1 MRFVSLQLFCILTL
15 FSSCKDVSPQYVS
28 NSSDYTSIGIDL
40 HDIDKVIESSA
51 KSLLKSDYVRTMNSK
66 KILAISNIINQ
77 TGEDIDVEFMS
88 RKLVRIVRES
98 KKFTLTNATA
108 GSGINIETML
118 DKSRDL
124 TNNPN
129 YKQHTTQEL
138 GTLEAPALALS
149 GKFIE
154 RKKHIGKVTRV
165 DYMFLLTL
173 TDLKSGK
180 VLWDNEEVISKVAD
194 STIAHTSKPIANK
207 PNAQDNKDSANC
219 ANAED
224 CFEKGVIARDAG
236 DFTKA
241 KEYFGKAC
249 DMGFARSCRSL
260 GYLYEN
266 GLGVRQ
272 DYAKARE
279 LYLKACNANDSVGCG
294 SLGILYHEGQGV
306 RQNKTKAKEYFGRAC
321 DLGHQ
326 QGCDDYKNLKSQGY

>member
-1 MRFVSLQLFCILTL
+1 M
-15 FSSCKDVSPQYVS
+15 
-28 NSSDYTSIGIDL
+28 
-40 HDIDKVIESSA
+40 
-51 KSLLKSDYVRTMNSK
+51 
-66 KILAISNIINQ
+66 
-77 TGEDIDVEFMS
+77 
-88 RKLVRIVRES
+88 RIVRES

-173 TDLKSGK
+173 TDLKSGR
-180 VLWDNEEVISKVAD
+180 VLWDHEEVISKVAD
-194 STIAHTSKPIANK
+194 STIAHTSKPISNK
-207 PNAQDNKDSANC
+207 PNTQDAKVSIKC

-224 CFEKGVIARDAG
+224 CFEKGVVAYKAG
-236 DFTKA
+236 DYAMAFK
-241 KEYFGKAC
+241 YCSKAC
-249 DMGFARSCRSL
+249 DMGFVKGCFAL
-260 GYLYEN
+260 GYLYAN
-266 GLGVRQ
+266 GHGVRQ

-279 LYLKACNANDSVGCG
+279 LYLKACNANDSGGCHN
-294 SLGILYHEGQGV
+294 LGILYHEGQGV

-321 DLGHQ
+321 DLGNQ
-326 QGCDDYKNLKSQGY
+326 QGCDAYKDLKSQGY